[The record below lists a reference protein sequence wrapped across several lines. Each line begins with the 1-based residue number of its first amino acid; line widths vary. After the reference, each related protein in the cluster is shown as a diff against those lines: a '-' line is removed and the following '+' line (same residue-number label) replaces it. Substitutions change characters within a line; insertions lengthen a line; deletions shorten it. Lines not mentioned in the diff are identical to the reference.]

1 MSRKGKT
8 FRTAVAGLAILAMT
22 GCTALYRNHGYA
34 PSDEDLTEVIVG
46 VDTRDS
52 VAESVGTPGA
62 TGVLNE
68 SGYYY
73 VQSRVRHFAYRR
85 PEVIDRQVVA
95 ISFDSRGV
103 VSNVE
108 RYTLQDGRVVPL
120 VRRVSS
126 SNVADKSFLR
136 QLFGNLGRFR
146 TSDVVE

>member
-136 QLFGNLGRFR
+136 QLLGNLGRFR